1 MYNRKIYD
9 KIDSIIY
16 FDNRY
21 MLAGENVCCR
31 ENKDNAIS
39 HLNNNFYRFFF
50 LRVFTA

>member
-16 FDNRY
+16 FYNRY

-31 ENKDNAIS
+31 ENKMLS
-39 HLNNNFYRFFF
+39 HVSIIIFI
-50 LRVFTA
+50 